1 MQTYYKKERERG
13 IGGGTIMGHSTGYW
27 AGVACGILTG
37 LIAAVAMIKAV
48 RKDGR
53 LKCRY
58 DERQTLVLGKSFKYG
73 FYVLI
78 ICLILDIFLG
88 HLAEAYVEHGVLE
101 FLCVVVGIIVEA
113 GYAIWHDGYFSL
125 NEYPR
130 RIVFVFLAIFLM
142 NLVISIRYM
151 HEGELIKDGVVTL
164 FATNLICAV
173 LLLVIVLMI
182 LARYAYRKRQDE
194 G

>member
-1 MQTYYKKERERG
+1 MQIYYKKERERG
-13 IGGGTIMGHSTGYW
+13 IGGGTIVGHSTGYW

-101 FLCVVVGIIVEA
+101 FLCVVVGIMVEA

-125 NEYPR
+125 NEYPK
-130 RIVFVFLAIFLM
+130 RIVLAFLALSLLNFA
-142 NLVISIRYM
+142 VFIRYM
-151 HEGELIKDGVVTL
+151 QEGELIRDGVVTSS
-164 FATNLICAV
+164 ATNLLCAV
-173 LLLVIVLMI
+173 LLLVVVLMI
-182 LARYAYRKRQDE
+182 LARYAYGKRRDK

>member
-1 MQTYYKKERERG
+1 
-13 IGGGTIMGHSTGYW
+13 MGHSTGYW

-173 LLLVIVLMI
+173 LLLVIVLVI

>member
-1 MQTYYKKERERG
+1 
-13 IGGGTIMGHSTGYW
+13 MGHSTGYW

-125 NEYPR
+125 NE
-130 RIVFVFLAIFLM
+130 
-142 NLVISIRYM
+142 
-151 HEGELIKDGVVTL
+151 
-164 FATNLICAV
+164 
-173 LLLVIVLMI
+173 
-182 LARYAYRKRQDE
+182 
-194 G
+194 